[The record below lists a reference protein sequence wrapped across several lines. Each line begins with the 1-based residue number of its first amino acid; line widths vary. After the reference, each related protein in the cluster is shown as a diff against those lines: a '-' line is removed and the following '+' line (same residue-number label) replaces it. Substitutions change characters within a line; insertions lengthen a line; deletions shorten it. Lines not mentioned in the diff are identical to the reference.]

1 LIVFESNV
9 IIVTMTNWIPDLS
22 PYKGPKYLA
31 IADAIGAAILSG
43 GLPVGSKL
51 PPQRNLAYD
60 IGVTLGTVTRGYREA
75 ERRGLVG
82 GEVGRGT
89 YVLEMQNLS
98 MDAFVLPAADTPD
111 FVDFGRA
118 MPVEGMAGP
127 ALAKTL
133 REIAGA
139 NDIDVLANYQL
150 NTGLDAHIEAGA
162 HWLSQHKLRDVHP
175 DRIAITN
182 GVHHG
187 ILTSLMTVA
196 DPGDVILVEPLTY
209 PGIFHLA
216 RTFGFRLET
225 VATDEDGIIPE
236 ALDEACRRHAPR
248 VLYCMPTIQNP
259 TATVLPTKRRH
270 AIAEIVDRQGLFVV
284 EDDIWGP
291 LLDYD
296 EPHLANLIPDRTIY
310 LTSLSKCMAGGL
322 RIGYALAP
330 ERLTQRLR
338 AAVRMSCW
346 MPAPLM
352 AEIARRWIMDGT
364 GADMTQRQ
372 ITEVENRFQIGFAA
386 LSPYTATRP
395 DGAHHAWMEL
405 PKPWRASELRIRAE
419 NRGVR
424 LITSEVFAVNK
435 RDAPEA
441 VRLCVGQAHSQDDV
455 GRGMKII
462 ADILN
467 SDPDIDTIIS

>member
-1 LIVFESNV
+1 
-9 IIVTMTNWIPDLS
+9 MTNWTPDLS
-22 PYKGPKYLA
+22 PYHGPKYLA
-31 IADAIGAAILSG
+31 IADSIGAAILNG
-43 GLPVGSKL
+43 GLSVGTKL

-89 YVLEMQNLS
+89 YVLEMRQQG
-98 MDAFVLPAADTPD
+98 ADSFIPLAND
-111 FVDFGRA
+111 ELGFVDFGRA
-118 MPVEGMAGP
+118 MPVQGLAGL
-127 ALAKTL
+127 ALSKSL
-133 REIAGA
+133 HDIADSP
-139 NDIDVLANYQL
+139 DIDALANYQL
-150 NTGLDAHIEAGA
+150 NTGLHTHIEAGA
-162 HWLSQHKLRDVHP
+162 YWLSSHKLNDARP

-187 ILTSLMTVA
+187 ILVSLMTIA
-196 DPGDVILVEPLTY
+196 DPGDVVLVEPLTY
-209 PGIFHLA
+209 PGILQLA
-216 RTFGFRLET
+216 RTFGFRIET

-248 VLYCMPTIQNP
+248 VLYCMPAIQNP

-270 AIAEIVDRQGLFVV
+270 AIAEIVERQGLFVV

-296 EPHLANLIPDRTIY
+296 EPHFANLIPDRTLY

-364 GADMTQRQ
+364 GIDMTHA
-372 ITEVENRFQIGFAA
+372 QIGEVGRRFDAGLKA
-386 LSPYTATRP
+386 LAPYTPRYP
-395 DGAHHAWMEL
+395 KGAHHVWLEL
-405 PKPWRASELRIRAE
+405 PEPWRASDLRIRAE
-419 NRGVR
+419 SRGVR

-435 RDAPEA
+435 RNAPEA
-441 VRLCVGQAHSQDDV
+441 VRLCVGQVHSIEDV
-455 GRGMKII
+455 TRGMKII

-467 SDPDIDTIIS
+467 SDPDIDTVIA

>member
-1 LIVFESNV
+1 
-9 IIVTMTNWIPDLS
+9 MTNWIPDLS

-89 YVLEMQNLS
+89 YVLEMQQQSL
-98 MDAFVLPAADTPD
+98 DAFVLPAADTPD

-118 MPVEGMAGP
+118 MPVQGMAGS
-127 ALAKTL
+127 ALSKTL
-133 REIAGA
+133 HEIANT

-162 HWLSQHKLRDVHP
+162 HWLSQHKLENAQP

-187 ILTSLMTVA
+187 ILVALMTIA

-225 VATDEDGIIPE
+225 VATDKDGIIPE

-248 VLYCMPTIQNP
+248 VLYLMPTIQNP
-259 TATVLPTKRRH
+259 TTTVLPTDRRH
-270 AIAEIVDRQGLFVV
+270 AIAEIVERQGLFVI

-291 LLDYD
+291 LLKYD
-296 EPHLANLIPDRTIY
+296 EPHFTNLIPERTIY

-322 RIGYALAP
+322 RIGYALSP

-364 GADMTQRQ
+364 GAAMTQQ
-372 ITEVENRFQIGFAA
+372 QVTEVEKRFNVGFDA
-386 LSPYTATRP
+386 LAPFKANHP
-395 DGAHHAWMEL
+395 NGAHHAWMEL
-405 PKPWRASELRIRAE
+405 PAPWRANDLRIRAE

-424 LITSEVFAVNK
+424 LITAEIFAVNK

-441 VRLCVGQAHSQDDV
+441 VRLCVGQAHRLDDV
-455 GRGMKII
+455 ERGMKII
-462 ADILN
+462 ADILH
-467 SDPDIDTIIS
+467 SDPEIDTVIS